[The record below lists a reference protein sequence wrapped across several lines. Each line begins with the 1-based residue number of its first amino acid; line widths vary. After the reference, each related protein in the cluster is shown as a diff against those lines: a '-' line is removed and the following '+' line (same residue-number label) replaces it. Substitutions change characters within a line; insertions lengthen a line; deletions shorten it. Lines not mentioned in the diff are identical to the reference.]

1 MYPWLRLIKAYVTAS
16 RQSKIQWHETHVSHT
31 MCWPWDLDPWN
42 ELNNG
47 RALTFFDLGRIGW
60 TARMDVMGTMKANKW
75 GMAVAGTSVRYR
87 RRVQLFHRLELRT
100 RIAGWDDKFFYYE
113 QTAWKSDG
121 ECAYHAALR
130 AALTSRKGLV
140 APFDLVEALDRGIK
154 QPQLPEWIQQWS
166 RAEEVRPWPPMSEET
181 PQVDLTAAE

>member
-1 MYPWLRLIKAYVTAS
+1 
-16 RQSKIQWHETHVSHT
+16 
-31 MCWPWDLDPWN
+31 
-42 ELNNG
+42 
-47 RALTFFDLGRIGW
+47 
-60 TARMDVMGTMKANKW
+60 
-75 GMAVAGTSVRYR
+75 
-87 RRVQLFHRLELRT
+87 VQLFHKLELRT